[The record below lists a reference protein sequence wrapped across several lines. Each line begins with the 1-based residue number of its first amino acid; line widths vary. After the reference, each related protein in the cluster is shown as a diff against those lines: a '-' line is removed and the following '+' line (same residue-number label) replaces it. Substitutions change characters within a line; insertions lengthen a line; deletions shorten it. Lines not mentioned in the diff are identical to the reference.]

1 VAPRP
6 FTLLVAAPQQLAKA
20 AAVAERMRGGDWETF
35 TVPTEMPGK
44 GVTYRVFLGRFES
57 ERAATAAQQTLRT
70 KGFKGRPIVRALP
83 YVIQVRDIGSADQVT
98 GALQGLREGGY
109 SPLLRRDDGPGG
121 RHTLTVEA
129 FASRAEA
136 EPLAD
141 YLRAHGLW
149 PQVIE
154 R

>member
-1 VAPRP
+1 VE
-6 FTLLVAAPQQLAKA
+6 APQQLARA
-20 AAVAERMRGGDWETF
+20 AAVAERLHRRDWETF
-35 TVPTEMPGK
+35 TVPTETPGK

-57 ERAATAAQQTLRT
+57 ESAAAAAQKTLRT
-70 KGFKGRPIVRALP
+70 MGFSGRPSVHALP

-98 GALQGLREGGY
+98 GALEGLRKGGY

-129 FASRAEA
+129 FASHAEA
-136 EPLAD
+136 EPLVD
-141 YLRAHGLW
+141 FLRAHGLW
-149 PQVIE
+149 PQVVE